1 MEEQRNIKENI
12 SEYVFYS
19 EYKINVK
26 ESIFDTLCKLM
37 GTF

>member
-1 MEEQRNIKENI
+1 MEEQTNLKENI

-19 EYKINVK
+19 EYKINLK
-26 ESIFDTLCKLM
+26 ESIFDTLYKLM